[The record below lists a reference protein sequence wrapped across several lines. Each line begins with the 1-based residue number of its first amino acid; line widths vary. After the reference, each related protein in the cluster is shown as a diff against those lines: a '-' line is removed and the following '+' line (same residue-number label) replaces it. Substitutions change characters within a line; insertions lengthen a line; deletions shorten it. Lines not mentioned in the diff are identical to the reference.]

1 MNKSNKIV
9 HIERRN
15 SSFLQNNLK
24 IFNKYFGRNK
34 KQSFTFYRKQT
45 FETHGE
51 GQIDPDYSFLR
62 LTTIELHISKT
73 ITDQQQK

>member
-1 MNKSNKIV
+1 M
-9 HIERRN
+9 
-15 SSFLQNNLK
+15 
-24 IFNKYFGRNK
+24 FNKYFGRNK